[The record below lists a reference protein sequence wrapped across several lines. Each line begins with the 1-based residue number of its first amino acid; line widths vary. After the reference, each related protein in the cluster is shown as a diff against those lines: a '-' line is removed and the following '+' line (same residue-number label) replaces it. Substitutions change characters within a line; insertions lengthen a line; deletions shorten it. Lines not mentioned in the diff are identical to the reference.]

1 MTASEVKQEFIQDYG
16 EAYQSFGLPKL
27 MGRIV
32 GLMLYHRKPL
42 SLPEITSE
50 LNVSKGPVSQITK
63 RLLDHNL
70 IKSVWVPGDRKNYY
84 QIIPDIF
91 GSAFNNII
99 RSQKRNLQLA
109 RKYQD
114 IQKKYPQ
121 ASIESFR
128 TSVDKMAEFYESMI
142 EHFNIFYKE
151 WTAREKQNE

>member
-1 MTASEVKQEFIQDYG
+1 MTASEIKQEFIQDYG
-16 EAYQSFGLPKL
+16 EAYQAFGLPKL

-32 GLMLYHRKPL
+32 GLMLYYRKPL
-42 SLPEITSE
+42 SLPEITTE
-50 LNVSKGPVSQITK
+50 LNVSKGPVSQITQ

-70 IKSVWVPGDRKNYY
+70 IQSVWIPGDRKSYY

-99 RSQKRNLQLA
+99 RAQKRNLQLA
-109 RKYQD
+109 RKYQAL
-114 IQKKYPQ
+114 QKKYP
-121 ASIESFR
+121 ESYNETFK

-151 WTAREKQNE
+151 WTSSEEQH